1 MRKMWSRRLGAA
13 RAGSGWT
20 AASGR
25 DLERIEC
32 REWALSGRSVH
43 DENWPG
49 AASPLLGDKRQEA
62 DVRAHPAGDGPR
74 SKAAICTGLLRQLN
88 R

>member
-25 DLERIEC
+25 ELERTEC
-32 REWALSGRSVH
+32 REWPRCGRSVH
-43 DENWPG
+43 DENWPK
-49 AASPLLGDKRQEA
+49 ADEQLLSATVK
-62 DVRAHPAGDGPR
+62 
-74 SKAAICTGLLRQLN
+74 
-88 R
+88 

>member
-25 DLERIEC
+25 DLERTEC
-32 REWALSGRSVH
+32 REWAQSGRSVH
-43 DENWPG
+43 DENWPI
-49 AASPLLGDKRQEA
+49 PDRQVWSRPGWKQPYA
-62 DVRAHPAGDGPR
+62 IPAIIALSAVR
-74 SKAAICTGLLRQLN
+74 LV
-88 R
+88 

>member
-1 MRKMWSRRLGAA
+1 MPKVWSRRLGAA

-32 REWALSGRSVH
+32 RELAQSCHAKSPLTGARVPRLLCLGGGMLRRVFRLVGNLSGCRH
-43 DENWPG
+43 G
-49 AASPLLGDKRQEA
+49 R
-62 DVRAHPAGDGPR
+62 
-74 SKAAICTGLLRQLN
+74 
-88 R
+88 